1 MVQKRVLGVI
11 GLGHVG
17 AHVAYAL
24 AIQGIADELVLV
36 DQNEQKLASE
46 VQDLR
51 DAVAYLPHRVTVRA
65 GDFADLGA
73 CDVIVNS
80 VGKIELL
87 RGTHDRV
94 TEMDFTI
101 PAVRGY
107 AEKLKASGFDGVL
120 INITNPCDIVTRE
133 LALHVGLPKGR
144 VFGTGT
150 GLDTSRLLSA
160 LARQTGID
168 HKSITCYMM
177 GEHGNQQFA
186 PWSCVSF
193 RGMPLDTWAARDER
207 FRFDRDALQK
217 ESIGGGWVTFS
228 GKFCTEYGIA
238 TTAARMAY
246 AVLHDEK
253 VILPASAELTGEY
266 GEGMD
271 YTLRGHTNKLLGIVN
286 GIDYSVFNPK
296 TDKTLIKNYD
306 INSLAN
312 KEECKKKI
320 LEYFGLKYNP
330 ERPLIALI
338 SRLVDQKGLDLIRQ
352 VENDLRNLEADFIFL
367 GSGDKSYENLFIWLS
382 NNTPNI
388 RTYVG
393 YRGDLANQIYAGS
406 DFFLMPSRFEP
417 CGLSQLIAMRFGSL
431 PIVRATGG
439 LEDTV
444 TGYPLDNSNGFK
456 FWGYDGWAMK
466 DAILTAMGVY
476 RDKYTL
482 NAMRKS
488 AMEADFSWKE
498 SAKKYLEMYRSL
510 V

>member
-1 MVQKRVLGVI
+1 M
-11 GLGHVG
+11 
-17 AHVAYAL
+17 
-24 AIQGIADELVLV
+24 
-36 DQNEQKLASE
+36 
-46 VQDLR
+46 QDLR

-65 GDFADLGA
+65 GDFADLGV

-94 TEMDFTI
+94 TEMDYTV
-101 PAVRGY
+101 PAVRSY
-107 AEKLKASGFDGVL
+107 AQKIKDSGFDGVL

-266 GEGMD
+266 GEAGLFAGVPCVIGASGVEEVVELPL
-271 YTLRGHTNKLLGIVN
+271 TGEERATFHACCEGIR
-286 GIDYSVFNPK
+286 
-296 TDKTLIKNYD
+296 
-306 INSLAN
+306 AN
-312 KEECKKKI
+312 MAH
-320 LEYFGLKYNP
+320 L
-330 ERPLIALI
+330 
-338 SRLVDQKGLDLIRQ
+338 
-352 VENDLRNLEADFIFL
+352 NDL
-367 GSGDKSYENLFIWLS
+367 
-382 NNTPNI
+382 
-388 RTYVG
+388 
-393 YRGDLANQIYAGS
+393 
-406 DFFLMPSRFEP
+406 
-417 CGLSQLIAMRFGSL
+417 
-431 PIVRATGG
+431 
-439 LEDTV
+439 
-444 TGYPLDNSNGFK
+444 
-456 FWGYDGWAMK
+456 
-466 DAILTAMGVY
+466 
-476 RDKYTL
+476 
-482 NAMRKS
+482 
-488 AMEADFSWKE
+488 
-498 SAKKYLEMYRSL
+498 
-510 V
+510 